1 MTGYQWFADDV
12 AIDGAVGNSYEISED
27 DLNKEISLQYNY
39 TDNAG
44 NDHSVFSNKTASVI
58 AAPIIINGHTIEPHA
73 DLSGA
78 DLSGA
83 DLSGADL
90 TGASLA
96 TADLSN
102 VNLSGADLTTA
113 HLSNVNLSGANLT
126 NANIREAFLE
136 DADLTGS
143 TLINVNFSDAELV
156 NADLRG
162 SVIDDVAFSGG
173 LKESERKGTLSRI
186 FCNGRHVNLSV
197 IVTAQKH
204 SQLSTTMRSNASG
217 AILFNNSM
225 NEVEA
230 MAQDFNYLDS
240 KKEFVKLFREATK
253 GRNQFLVVNFTED
266 AIYQNSEFKP
276 L

>member
-1 MTGYQWFADDV
+1 MRILKTEKDV
-12 AIDGAVGNSYEISED
+12 DAHNFMEFSEANLEAVYEEVEERALEAISEGKRPP
-27 DLNKEISLQYNY
+27 NSL
-39 TDNAG
+39 
-44 NDHSVFSNKTASVI
+44 I
-58 AAPIIINGHTIEPHA
+58 
-73 DLSGA
+73 
-78 DLSGA
+78 
-83 DLSGADL
+83 
-90 TGASLA
+90 
-96 TADLSN
+96 
-102 VNLSGADLTTA
+102 
-113 HLSNVNLSGANLT
+113 
-126 NANIREAFLE
+126 
-136 DADLTGS
+136 
-143 TLINVNFSDAELV
+143 
-156 NADLRG
+156 
-162 SVIDDVAFSGG
+162 VIDDVAFSGG

-186 FCNGRHVNLSV
+186 FCNGRHINLSV